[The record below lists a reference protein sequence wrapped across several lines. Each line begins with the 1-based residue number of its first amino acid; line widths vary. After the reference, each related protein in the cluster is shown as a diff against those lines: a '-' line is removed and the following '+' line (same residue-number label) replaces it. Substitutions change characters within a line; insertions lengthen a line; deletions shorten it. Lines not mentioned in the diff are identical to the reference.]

1 MAERG
6 EIRILV
12 VEDEMLIRELVME
25 ELTDAGFA
33 VVAVATGDE
42 AAVLLEE
49 DREFHLLL
57 TDIHLPGEVDGRSL
71 AKRARDA
78 IPDLPVIYAT
88 GLSDALSDL
97 EPGDR
102 CIRKPYLVEDVL
114 RMMIDMGVVSG

>member
-1 MAERG
+1 MAGRN

-42 AAVLLEE
+42 AAALLGE
-49 DREFHLLL
+49 DRQFDLLL
-57 TDIHLPGEVDGRSL
+57 TDIDLPGEVDGRSL
-71 AKRARDA
+71 ANRAREA

-88 GLSDALSDL
+88 GLTDDLDDL
-97 EPGDR
+97 EPGGR
-102 CIRKPYLVEDVL
+102 CIRKPYLIDDVL
-114 RMMIDMGVVSG
+114 RLMTEMGVVSG